1 MGLLCYETSLIE
13 TRDRNVDYL
22 FYVGDGDS
30 LVTVIKTYYVVYGIY
45 SANDGKI
52 TNTKLNDAPT
62 IRCSK
67 SFYKENSLIR

>member
-30 LVTVIKTYYVVYGIY
+30 LVAVIKTDYVVYGIY
-45 SANDGKI
+45 SANHRKI
-52 TNTKLNDAPT
+52 TNTKLNDAT
-62 IRCSK
+62 MMMCSK
-67 SFYKENSLIR
+67 KIDLRQIP

>member
-22 FYVGDGDS
+22 FYVGDGYS
-30 LVTVIKTYYVVYGIY
+30 LVAVIKTDYVVFGIY

-52 TNTKLNDAPT
+52 TNTKLNDAPI
-62 IRCSK
+62 IRRSK
-67 SFYKENSLIR
+67 TF